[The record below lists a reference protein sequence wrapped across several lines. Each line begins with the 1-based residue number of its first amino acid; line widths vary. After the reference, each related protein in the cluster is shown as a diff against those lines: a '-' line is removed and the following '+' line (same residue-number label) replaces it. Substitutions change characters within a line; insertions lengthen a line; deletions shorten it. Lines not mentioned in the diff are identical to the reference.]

1 MKKTKSGAAAAS
13 AHHKTASAEHCERTH
28 PSTTWWSLRALIR
41 CLLALSSPSVDDNV
55 DGDDDD
61 NKIYIFLLV
70 ARPAER

>member
-1 MKKTKSGAAAAS
+1 MKKTKSGAAQ
-13 AHHKTASAEHCERTH
+13 HQHTTKQHQPEHCERTH

-61 NKIYIFLLV
+61 KIYIFLLV